1 MLDDENMAKLLKFFL
16 CSFDTFIALNPFY
29 RVERICKPDKTL
41 SYPLFPST
49 PPLNALDVPVLG
61 GQLFLPYPDP
71 RCLKS
76 SKHFTKA
83 TFNSKSCEAVSE
95 SVTLAN

>member
-1 MLDDENMAKLLKFFL
+1 MQNSIPVAV
-16 CSFDTFIALNPFY
+16 IALNPFY

-71 RCLKS
+71 RVSTPL
-76 SKHFTKA
+76 
-83 TFNSKSCEAVSE
+83 SCASTAVSRHHWGE
-95 SVTLAN
+95 SS